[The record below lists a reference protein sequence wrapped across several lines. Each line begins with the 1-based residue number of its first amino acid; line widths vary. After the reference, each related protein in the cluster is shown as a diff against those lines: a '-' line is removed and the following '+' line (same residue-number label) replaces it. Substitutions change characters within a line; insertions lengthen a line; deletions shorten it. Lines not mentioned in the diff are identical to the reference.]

1 MRRRAP
7 VFRLADLVQLYQS
20 RIEQLGVQLDTRV
33 HSTRLK
39 QRLLAQ
45 FPDMRA
51 HTKGKD
57 ILMAFEEDLGAAL
70 AKACELDSDSD
81 AVHLAHAAQIVR
93 RHMFGEAKPF
103 TGFPEGCQE
112 ESVPPLLLALVSMIL
127 EGPSIKEQMADT
139 NPAAIATTQI
149 LKFNSV
155 KHKRTRGTTSST
167 SVRHS
172 VAQETPLPIYI
183 GMMLHAHTR
192 KKELVDRLSHLGLS
206 ISYDRVLQLSAQMG
220 NSVCQQFHRERV
232 VCPPKMRGQ
241 VFTTA
246 AVDNIDHNPSA
257 TTSKDSF
264 LGTAISLIQ
273 HPSYTGEGVD
283 RSIVIVGGSGDAR
296 SKTVAPLPHYYTD
309 VPPVTS
315 SIKKS
320 PVPAARVA
328 SLTRGDFK
336 QQTDEE
342 YQWLG
347 NAKRVWKTTLVQ
359 WTMTTHLGLHFMP
372 ADSHQMLES
381 SVPRHCFHSS
391 WRVPTQWP

>member
-1 MRRRAP
+1 MSAVVFAELVLYIEEARQDEETAP

-112 ESVPPLLLALVSMIL
+112 ESVPLLLLALVSMIL

-192 KKELVDRLSHLGLS
+192 KNELVDRLSHLGLS

-264 LGTAISLIQ
+264 HGTAISLIQ
-273 HPSYTGEGVD
+273 HPSYT
-283 RSIVIVGGSGDAR
+283 
-296 SKTVAPLPHYYTD
+296 
-309 VPPVTS
+309 
-315 SIKKS
+315 
-320 PVPAARVA
+320 
-328 SLTRGDFK
+328 
-336 QQTDEE
+336 
-342 YQWLG
+342 
-347 NAKRVWKTTLVQ
+347 
-359 WTMTTHLGLHFMP
+359 
-372 ADSHQMLES
+372 
-381 SVPRHCFHSS
+381 
-391 WRVPTQWP
+391 